1 VIQFSLIE
9 IGWWV
14 VCSISLT
21 EILQSLPWQA
31 WFARTL
37 SCFSDLLS
45 LILDEPRTET
55 DYCRLRKLA
64 LRLLLQNLK
73 GILLLASFLA
83 SWTGFEFLGTILGF
97 SSLWSGTGIGIL
109 GVTGLL
115 YFGIC
120 FWSGRYR
127 NSQGSLKEGYH
138 YSEITQSFYELALEH
153 SSIVRFTFEFDRKKV
168 LKLGPHPMSEQ
179 PVWVCGLAR
188 SGTTILTDL
197 LYNTGQFAALT
208 YRDMPFV
215 LAPNTWRSINRL
227 NRKTEPELQER
238 AHGDGLLVGIDSPE
252 ALEEVFWHLHDPIA
266 YKDSAKL
273 SSYTPPTETIKYLKD
288 YISCILYNEKSESRR
303 YLSKNNNHLMR
314 LPTLIKAF
322 PNGRFLIPFRNPI
335 AHSQSL
341 LRQHLRWVERHRSDS
356 FSRRYMSWLCHYEF
370 GEDHRPFSFRETNSW
385 NQIAVTKS
393 SDPTQFNYWL
403 NCWIEAYRWIQQFDL
418 HRVML
423 IDYDLL
429 SHQPHEVLS
438 KVCKYLDL
446 EISTAE
452 LNRLS
457 QRLRPTHCNSE
468 QKSISPNLLSEATN
482 IHQMLLQKTQ

>member
-1 VIQFSLIE
+1 MIQFSLIE

-109 GVTGLL
+109 GVTSLL

-153 SSIVRFTFEFDRKKV
+153 SSIVRFTFEFDRI
-168 LKLGPHPMSEQ
+168 
-179 PVWVCGLAR
+179 R
-188 SGTTILTDL
+188 T
-197 LYNTGQFAALT
+197 
-208 YRDMPFV
+208 
-215 LAPNTWRSINRL
+215 
-227 NRKTEPELQER
+227 
-238 AHGDGLLVGIDSPE
+238 
-252 ALEEVFWHLHDPIA
+252 
-266 YKDSAKL
+266 
-273 SSYTPPTETIKYLKD
+273 
-288 YISCILYNEKSESRR
+288 
-303 YLSKNNNHLMR
+303 
-314 LPTLIKAF
+314 
-322 PNGRFLIPFRNPI
+322 
-335 AHSQSL
+335 
-341 LRQHLRWVERHRSDS
+341 
-356 FSRRYMSWLCHYEF
+356 
-370 GEDHRPFSFRETNSW
+370 
-385 NQIAVTKS
+385 QI
-393 SDPTQFNYWL
+393 
-403 NCWIEAYRWIQQFDL
+403 
-418 HRVML
+418 
-423 IDYDLL
+423 
-429 SHQPHEVLS
+429 
-438 KVCKYLDL
+438 
-446 EISTAE
+446 
-452 LNRLS
+452 
-457 QRLRPTHCNSE
+457 
-468 QKSISPNLLSEATN
+468 
-482 IHQMLLQKTQ
+482 